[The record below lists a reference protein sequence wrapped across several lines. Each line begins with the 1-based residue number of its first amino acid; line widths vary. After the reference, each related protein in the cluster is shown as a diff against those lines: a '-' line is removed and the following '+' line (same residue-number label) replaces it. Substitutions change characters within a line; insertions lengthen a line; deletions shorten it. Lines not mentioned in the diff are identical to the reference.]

1 MATPDDG
8 FQLGTIVLMPR
19 GMTEAEA
26 YNYLATGDL
35 PPFGDPVVTSTPPT
49 PEPTGMSPG
58 EAWDF
63 LTGQQALTASDD
75 HWKHE
80 LRDADGQWTDT
91 PGSGLGKEISKA
103 LKKITPTKAIYRATI
118 PDGEVVAQRGDERMR
133 WDAGAKKFHHE
144 KREGAGWK
152 SQKTLNKKQ
161 AYEQVKSGDWHEA
174 EGGAPKTEVQPRAG
188 TFIGNVPETHQN
200 AKPHVEPTP
209 KVDTSNDPNF
219 TTYTGPKWEPPPG
232 VTEQDIFDWYK
243 LDEIPYSERTPEQH
257 KQFNEL
263 QQKVWHTPGGDDYRR
278 RVFEDMSFQRALE
291 EDFIPNNEEQLKG
304 MSDKEIKASFV
315 DKLHSAFN
323 GKKIGVRVTPGEL
336 GKILGDGRFKTQ
348 FETNKSK
355 GLKDPM
361 VRAHYEARTFGLK
374 VNHPVEKRPI
384 YGYVMLDGPRPAG
397 SGSKE
402 ALTLN
407 SDALSQYG
415 MVQVVLKDSVRPR
428 TTAMMGDSLN
438 ANAWGRPTPVN
449 DPEWVSFTPG
459 NKSVMSG
466 PLAQYDR
473 NVESADFRSKQY
485 AEAQI
490 HDGVSTDDIEEVIF
504 PSNPP
509 TALQKQLSDA
519 GVKWRV
525 LNYKTAADSPPDE
538 KANVLKVAEQDKVLL
553 ESHIADLEAK
563 IPTYAAKGDNYTV
576 NQLTKEVAPLK
587 KQLKAIDD
595 ALPGL
600 RGESKT
606 AKAKPVKSVTPTPT
620 PEAPSQSPSTQKSLS
635 AEDAKRLTEIADE
648 FKSMQHDTEVS
659 SNVVK
664 DIAQKV
670 GQGGIYTEAIR
681 LHDEFHQKKLKEL
694 DARAQKLN
702 DEKMAIL
709 IKRDGEPW
717 GSVPDFKE
725 SDPAFDHKPVAP
737 LKPGVDQAK
746 FQKTRDSYVANDK
759 QTITKNSDLRSGNPA
774 PASIAWRNRMS
785 SMVRSGEMSS
795 DATVYR
801 GAAFQPDTLIGLRP
815 GAVLHD
821 LGVMSTDEDYSTAK
835 FYADVRQRRLP
846 GSKIATF
853 EIRVPKGTPVADV
866 DIGEFVFDANTS
878 LRILSSKLNDDGTV
892 DVVAEMIPP
901 VKKGKKNG

>member
-35 PPFGDPVVTSTPPT
+35 PPFGDQVIPPEEPA
-49 PEPTGMSPG
+49 PEPVGMSPG

-63 LTGQQALTASDD
+63 LTGRRELTAGGMHPFFDKNQPRWPD
-75 HWKHE
+75 NAPDG
-80 LRDADGQWTDT
+80 LGGQWRDET
-91 PGSGLGKEISKA
+91 PDIKKT

-133 WDAGAKKFHHE
+133 WDQSVKKFHHE
-144 KREGAGWK
+144 KRDDAGWK

-161 AYEQVKSGDWHEA
+161 AYEKIKSGDWHEA
-174 EGGAPKTEVQPRAG
+174 ESGTPAKTEVTPRAG

-200 AKPHVEPTP
+200 AKPQVESVP

-219 TTYTGPKWEPPPG
+219 TTYTGLKWEPPPG
-232 VTEQDIFDWYK
+232 VTEADVINWYK
-243 LDEIPYSERTPEQH
+243 LEEIPYTERTPEQH
-257 KQFNEL
+257 KRLSEL
-263 QQKVWHTPGGDDYRR
+263 QQTVWHAPGGDDYRR
-278 RVFEDMSFQRALE
+278 RVLEDMSFQRALD

-304 MSDKEIKASFV
+304 MTDAEIKSSFV
-315 DKLHSAFN
+315 DKLHSAFD

-355 GLKDPM
+355 GLKDLT
-361 VRAHYEARTFGLK
+361 VRRHYEARTFGLK
-374 VNHPVEKRPI
+374 AYHPVEKRPI

-415 MVQVVLKDSVRPR
+415 TVQVVLKDSVRPR

-438 ANAWGRPTPVN
+438 ANSWGRPTPVN
-449 DPEWVSFTPG
+449 DPEWMSFTPG

-466 PLAQYDR
+466 PLSQYDR
-473 NVESADFRSKQY
+473 DVESADFRSRQY

-519 GVKWRV
+519 GVPWRV
-525 LNYKTAADSPPDE
+525 LNYKTAADSPPEE
-538 KANVLKVAEQDKVLL
+538 KARVLKIAEQDQELLKGHITDL
-553 ESHIADLEAK
+553 ESK
-563 IPTYAAKGDNYTV
+563 IPTYAAKGDNYTA
-576 NQLTKEVAPLK
+576 NQLTKEVTPLK
-587 KQLKAIDD
+587 KQLKAIED

-606 AKAKPVKSVTPTPT
+606 AKA
-620 PEAPSQSPSTQKSLS
+620 
-635 AEDAKRLTEIADE
+635 
-648 FKSMQHDTEVS
+648 
-659 SNVVK
+659 
-664 DIAQKV
+664 
-670 GQGGIYTEAIR
+670 
-681 LHDEFHQKKLKEL
+681 
-694 DARAQKLN
+694 
-702 DEKMAIL
+702 
-709 IKRDGEPW
+709 
-717 GSVPDFKE
+717 
-725 SDPAFDHKPVAP
+725 
-737 LKPGVDQAK
+737 
-746 FQKTRDSYVANDK
+746 
-759 QTITKNSDLRSGNPA
+759 
-774 PASIAWRNRMS
+774 
-785 SMVRSGEMSS
+785 
-795 DATVYR
+795 
-801 GAAFQPDTLIGLRP
+801 
-815 GAVLHD
+815 
-821 LGVMSTDEDYSTAK
+821 
-835 FYADVRQRRLP
+835 
-846 GSKIATF
+846 
-853 EIRVPKGTPVADV
+853 
-866 DIGEFVFDANTS
+866 
-878 LRILSSKLNDDGTV
+878 
-892 DVVAEMIPP
+892 IPP